1 MADRLGPI
9 VRQLD
14 RHRGKTDPELLA
26 LCREGDG
33 DAFAEVVRKYGPMV
47 FRVCR
52 LALCNT
58 QDAEDAFQATFL
70 VLVRKGYSL
79 DRPERLSN
87 WLFGVAWKTSRK
99 ASVQRNRRHVL
110 EQSSH
115 AERHSATPL
124 EDPTAAEVS
133 ARELQQALAEE
144 IEGLSAKNREVLL
157 FCALAGR
164 TVDEA
169 AAQLNCPSNTIKKRL
184 ARARELLEK
193 RLTKRRLLG
202 AGSGLAVVLAADTTG
217 AAPPELVAA
226 TLKNIALWT
235 SGKTGTEAFSV
246 RVVALTDEILRAFVM
261 SKFKMAAG
269 VLAAAVVLLGSAGA
283 LYTWGGVNR
292 QEPVVPAAAGEPS
305 NGPVKTEKNPEFV
318 DEKRPPEGDKVSKDA
333 LLTFLEKAEQFE
345 LLSLNPS
352 LNPKD
357 RDEKLKDDFH
367 GFQILG
373 KTTVKDAQTR
383 KKLVAALKKGIADSN
398 GDVALCFN
406 PRHGIR
412 FTHDGNTIDLVICYE
427 CLSVYVYVGDKK
439 EGEIPTTDSPQD
451 TFNSVL
457 KGAKVR
463 LPEK

>member
-1 MADRLGPI
+1 VGKRREFVADILGPI

-14 RHRGKTDPELLA
+14 RHHGKTDPELLA

-47 FRVCR
+47 FRLCR
-52 LALCNT
+52 RALSNT

-70 VLVRKGYSL
+70 VLVRKGYAL

-99 ASVQRNRRHVL
+99 ASDQRNRRRL
-110 EQSSH
+110 REESSH
-115 AERHSATPL
+115 AERRSAAPL
-124 EDPTAAEVS
+124 EDPTAAEAS
-133 ARELQQALAEE
+133 ARELQEALAEE

-184 ARARELLEK
+184 ARARELLEN

-202 AGSGLAVVLAADTTG
+202 AGSGLAALLAADTAG

-226 TLKNIALWT
+226 TLKGIALWA

-246 RVVALTDEILRAFVM
+246 RVVGLTNDILRAFVM
-261 SKFKMAAG
+261 SKFKRVAG
-269 VLAAAVVLLGSAGA
+269 VLAAVMLLLGSAGA
-283 LYTWGGVNR
+283 LYTWGAGHM
-292 QEPVVPAAAGEPS
+292 QEPAVRVAADEP
-305 NGPVKTEKNPEFV
+305 GKEPVKAEKNPE
-318 DEKRPPEGDKVSKDA
+318 SKDNF
-333 LLTFLEKAEQFE
+333 LTLLEKAEEFE

-352 LNPKD
+352 IDPAQ
-357 RDEKLKDDFH
+357 RDEKIKEDFH
-367 GFQILG
+367 GFQVLG

-383 KKLVAALKKGIADSN
+383 KKLVAAFKKGIKDSDGN
-398 GDVALCFN
+398 AALCFN

-412 FTHDGNTIDLVICYE
+412 FTHDDKTVDFVICYE
-427 CLSVYVYVGDKK
+427 CLQMRVYVGDKK
-439 EGEIPTTDSPQD
+439 EAEITTTNSPQD

-457 KGAKVR
+457 KNAKVR